1 MIASMYNYKNLL
13 NALGWLLGCTAVFVL
28 LSTLPLMTWTKAC
41 LVIALGLWG
50 CALALVQPG
59 WPSRLFAVS
68 AIATSLA
75 ALGHLDHA
83 LNATLLAIGHLL
95 IWL

>member
-1 MIASMYNYKNLL
+1 MHNYKKLL
-13 NALGWLLGCTAVFVL
+13 NALGWLLASTAVFLL

-41 LVIALGLWG
+41 LVIAVGLSG

-59 WPSRLFAVS
+59 WPSRLFAFS
-68 AIATSLA
+68 AITASLA
-75 ALGHLDHA
+75 ALGHLDQG

>member
-1 MIASMYNYKNLL
+1 MIASTYPYKKLL
-13 NALGWLLGCTAVFVL
+13 NALGWLTASAAVAWL
-28 LSTLPLMTWTKAC
+28 LSILPLMTWAKAS
-41 LVIALGLWG
+41 LVIAAGLCG
-50 CALALVQPG
+50 CGLAMVQPG
-59 WPSRLFAVS
+59 WPSKVFAVS
-68 AIATSLA
+68 AVCASLA